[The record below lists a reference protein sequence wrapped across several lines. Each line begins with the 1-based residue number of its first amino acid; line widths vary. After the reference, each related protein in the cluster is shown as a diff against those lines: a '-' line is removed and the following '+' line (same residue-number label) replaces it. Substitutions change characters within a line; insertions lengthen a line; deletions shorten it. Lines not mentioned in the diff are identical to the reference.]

1 VAIEREDTIKKIYAI
16 IAEKLTIEQS
26 TITHTS
32 TLQNLGADSL
42 DLVEIIM
49 LLEEQFNI
57 EIDDERA
64 EKLNTVQDVI
74 NYVHTLRVQ

>member
-1 VAIEREDTIKKIYAI
+1 MAIEREDTIKKIYAI